1 MQTKLCSSTV
11 IAAVAPGVRMA
22 QVLCLVAIATWTSCV
37 CAAAAVPSRGLSD
50 MAGSWFGGGRVY
62 LSNGSN
68 ERITC
73 RATYDVSEAGRTLQQ
88 HLLCASD
95 SYRFDIGSRVT
106 EDQGRILGTWS
117 EATRNVSG
125 NLNGV
130 ARGGQV
136 WADVN
141 GNGFQARLALVTSG
155 NSQRVTIT
163 PNGSDVREVTV
174 ALRRR

>member
-1 MQTKLCSSTV
+1 MRTKSCPRAV
-11 IAAVAPGVRMA
+11 IAAVTASDLK
-22 QVLCLVAIATWTSCV
+22 VLCLVAIATWTSCV
-37 CAAAAVPSRGLSD
+37 GAAAAVPSRGLSD

-73 RATYDVSEAGRTLQQ
+73 RATYDVSEEGRTLQQ

-125 NLNGV
+125 NVNGV

>member
-1 MQTKLCSSTV
+1 
-11 IAAVAPGVRMA
+11 
-22 QVLCLVAIATWTSCV
+22 VLCLVAIATWMSCV
-37 CAAAAVPSRGLSD
+37 CAADAGPSRGLSD

-62 LSNGSN
+62 LSDGTN
-68 ERITC
+68 ERIAC
-73 RATYDVSEAGRTLQQ
+73 RATYDVGDEGRALQQ

-117 EATRNVSG
+117 ESTRNVSG
-125 NLNGV
+125 NVSGV

-136 WADVN
+136 WADVS
-141 GNGFQARLALVTSG
+141 GNGFEARLALVTSG